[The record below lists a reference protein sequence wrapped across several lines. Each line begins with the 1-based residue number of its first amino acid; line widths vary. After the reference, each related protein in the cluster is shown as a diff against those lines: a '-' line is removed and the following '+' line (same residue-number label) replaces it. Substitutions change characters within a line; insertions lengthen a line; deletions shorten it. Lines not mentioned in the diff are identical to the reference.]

1 MKGIKTILLNI
12 IMLTCIGCTAQHG
25 SIKNRRLT
33 LLSGMQSMEYKYM
46 LFKTPAGD
54 TLCAKPIDTC
64 LTPTGYQYMW
74 DSAGPPIYIL
84 SQYQNKM
91 FAVSFT
97 PITDTTIYAQGQPP
111 YQMDI
116 KKLELIVK

>member
-1 MKGIKTILLNI
+1 
-12 IMLTCIGCTAQHG
+12 MLTCIGCTAQHG

-46 LFKTPAGD
+46 LFKTPTGD

-64 LTPTGYQYMW
+64 LTPAGYQYMW
-74 DSAGPPIYIL
+74 DSDGPPIYIL

-91 FAVSFT
+91 FSVSFT
-97 PITDTTIYAQGQPP
+97 PIIDTTIYAQGQPP

-116 KKLELIVK
+116 KKLELIAK